1 MYDIALEPVIGFHL
15 SSAALA
21 TVVYVWRS
29 KGKSGNLCCHHSG
42 FFVLLCWG
50 SIISRAVVDDSCKLL
65 GV

>member
-42 FFVLLCWG
+42 FLCSFVG
-50 SIISRAVVDDSCKLL
+50 
-65 GV
+65 GVLSAGR